1 MGSSKNKDGSEKSSS
16 SSSSSSKDKKSKK
29 RVHAEETG
37 EHPSRKGYSSEEEGE
52 KPLKKQKKDKK
63 GNKHQNQN
71 KHNKHK
77 TQKTDTKDKKQK
89 KDKKGKDKSASSSHV
104 DDSNSDASLDKQT
117 RSENEEP
124 DSKDGLRLFP
134 DFSGEIEASVESTKR
149 AARLGVPQWLAH
161 PTTIDRDATAGL
173 DEKRF
178 ALSAH
183 AHSRC
188 AKAGI
193 ESLFAVQSAVV
204 PVLRAAHSLTRL
216 RQHVRD
222 LCVSAPTGSGKT
234 LAYVIPIVEKL
245 RTRLVVRLRA
255 LVVLPTKD
263 LAHQV
268 KECFEFFCSGTGLR
282 VGIAT
287 GDVSMA
293 KEQAALVG
301 QGTKGARSL
310 SGGSSQVDILVSTP
324 GRLFDHLS
332 MTKGFT
338 LQHLEFWVMDEA
350 DRLLSEANEEWLT
363 KVHAAIEQEVIP
375 NPNSS
380 PVPYPDACT
389 RRSADARLELLAQPP
404 PRIQKLLFSATLT
417 ADPAKLARLKL
428 VRPLYIAVTHNGS
441 VDADGHSA
449 TYTFPSTLSEFFSIC
464 PDGKKPLWLMYML
477 WEKIVCR
484 GICFTK
490 SLETAHRLA
499 QLLQAWSDSVP
510 ADEWP
515 GGSKILVAEYSSDIP
530 HAERVRIMRLFKN
543 GEINMLI
550 CSDLIARGMDV
561 DQIESVVNY
570 DVPTDMSQY
579 THRVGRTARAGKEGT
594 AYTLVGLT
602 QAAYFKSMM
611 KENGHWD
618 GSVKRFDPRN
628 KIMDK
633 LRDQFKQALEAVNE
647 FYG

>member
-1 MGSSKNKDGSEKSSS
+1 D
-16 SSSSSSKDKKSKK
+16 
-29 RVHAEETG
+29 
-37 EHPSRKGYSSEEEGE
+37 
-52 KPLKKQKKDKK
+52 KKDKK
-63 GNKHQNQN
+63 DK
-71 KHNKHK
+71 
-77 TQKTDTKDKKQK
+77 DKDKKPK
-89 KDKKGKDKSASSSHV
+89 HETTGSHAEDPEN
-104 DDSNSDASLDKQT
+104 DDNLDKHDGP
-117 RSENEEP
+117 ENGEHVF
-124 DSKDGLRLFP
+124 KDGLQMFP
-134 DFSGEIEASVESTKR
+134 DFSEEAAMSLESTRR
-149 AARLGVPQWLAH
+149 AAQLGVPQWLAH
-161 PTTIDRDATAGL
+161 PTTVDRDVIAGL

-178 ALSAH
+178 ALSTH
-183 AHSRC
+183 VLSRC

-193 ESLFAVQSAVV
+193 ESLFAVQSAVI

-245 RTRLVVRLRA
+245 RNRLVVRLRA

-263 LAHQV
+263 LAYQV

-287 GDVSMA
+287 GDVAMA

-301 QGTKGARSL
+301 IDASDSEDL
-310 SGGSSQVDILVSTP
+310 AGGKSQVDILISTP

-338 LQHLEFWVMDEA
+338 LQHLEFWIMDEA

-363 KVHAAIEQEVIP
+363 KVHAAIEQDVAP
-375 NPNSS
+375 GLDRGF
-380 PVPYPDACT
+380 VPYPDACT
-389 RRSADARLELLAQPP
+389 RRSADTRLEPLAQPP

-417 ADPAKLARLKL
+417 GDPAKLARLKL
-428 VRPLYIAVTHNGS
+428 VRPLYIAVTHNGNVS
-441 VDADGHSA
+441 VDGQAA
-449 TYTFPSTLSEFFSIC
+449 TYTFPSTLSEYFSTC
-464 PDGKKPLWLMYML
+464 PEDKKPLWLMYML
-477 WEKIVCR
+477 LEKIVSR
-484 GICFTK
+484 GVCFTK

-510 ADEWP
+510 ASEWP
-515 GGSKILVAEYSSDIP
+515 GGSKVLVAEYSSDIP
-530 HAERVRIMRLFKN
+530 YAERQRIMRLFKD

-550 CSDLIARGMDV
+550 CSDLIARGLDI

-579 THRVGRTARAGKEGT
+579 THRVGRTARAGKAGA
-594 AYTLVGLT
+594 AYTLVGVS
-602 QAAYFKSMM
+602 QAAYFKNMM

-618 GSVKRFDPRN
+618 GALKRFDPRN

-633 LRDQFKQALEAVNE
+633 LRDQFKKALEAVSKI
-647 FYG
+647 YS